1 MPDQAQQGSNPPVRL
16 EWFNDGL
23 SLYDALSLYDRC
35 AQATSFDEHKEF
47 AGNDGLSPAVAQ
59 WDADGRLLEVQ
70 FISTYSGKP
79 AVHYRYDR

>member
-1 MPDQAQQGSNPPVRL
+1 MSHG
-16 EWFNDGL
+16 
-23 SLYDALSLYDRC
+23 SLYDRC
-35 AQATSFDEHKEF
+35 AEATSFDELKEF

-59 WDADGRLLEVQ
+59 WDAGGRLLEVQ

>member
-16 EWFNDGL
+16 EWFND
-23 SLYDALSLYDRC
+23 ALSLYDRC
-35 AQATSFDEHKEF
+35 AQATSFDELKEF

-70 FISTYSGKP
+70 FICTYSGKP

>member
-1 MPDQAQQGSNPPVRL
+1 MPDQAQQGSNPPVRR
-16 EWFNDGL
+16 EWFN
-23 SLYDALSLYDRC
+23 DALSLYDRC
-35 AQATSFDEHKEF
+35 AQATSFDELKEF